1 MPTWK
6 NADFFLFD
14 LQSQRAASY
23 SRGEG
28 VGGVLQKLEAL
39 QVFVLHF

>member
-6 NADFFLFD
+6 NADFFLFA
-14 LQSQRAASY
+14 LQSHWVASY

-28 VGGVLQKLEAL
+28 VGVLQKLEAL